1 MKKLLLATI
10 VTLSVSGSIA
20 QTELYP
26 NHFDLEEVTLLD
38 SPFKTAMDVN
48 NQMLL
53 QYDVDRLLTPYVRQ
67 SGLSSTVV

>member
-48 NQMLL
+48 NQMLF
-53 QYDVDRLLTPYVRQ
+53 
-67 SGLSSTVV
+67 